1 MLRQMDQ
8 TFDSSIPWME
18 DQAIRIASSSQTSR
32 RLGPRSSMER
42 KSPSQSLP
50 KPTSSAWEVD
60 LWEVA
65 RVDVGWSLAGK
76 KNSQEYVATG
86 KKWVIYLLLRD
97 LYWNGWP
104 MLAIWVRKCPW
115 WSCGFWG
122 YHFFRQGHMVCFICW
137 DYWTLHAEQKWSLLK
152 LGMMAITYAY
162 TV

>member
-50 KPTSSAWEVD
+50 KPTSSTWEVD

-76 KNSQEYVATG
+76 KTAKNTWQRG
-86 KKWVIYLLLRD
+86 R
-97 LYWNGWP
+97 NGWFTSYCEISTGMDGQCWP
-104 MLAIWVRKCPW
+104 FEWENVHDDPVDSGATIFSDRAIWFVSSAGTTERCTLNKNGHYWSWAW
-115 WSCGFWG
+115 W
-122 YHFFRQGHMVCFICW
+122 R
-137 DYWTLHAEQKWSLLK
+137 
-152 LGMMAITYAY
+152 
-162 TV
+162 